1 MFKDDVK
8 SQIIGQVKIYDKE
21 SGKVLLE
28 KKNAIHPGNMSYVL
42 ASALAGKPTSVN
54 ENGSSPVVNWMAFG
68 NGGSNSTTSLAY
80 GAPRVIGTYD
90 QLPITS
96 SNSALYS
103 KTYEQET
110 VNKVFHAGQDMGN
123 GESVPANTAKIM
135 CSVELSHT
143 DYEAAVQAEILKGFQ
158 GPAQAGGAV
167 PPEGQPPAGAN
178 PLDPTGAGGGNIG
191 IGQAPVPGEQGFSGN
206 AQQQGTPQQT
216 EANGQQQP
224 PMGPLQ

>member
-8 SQIIGQVKIYDKE
+8 SQIIGQVKIYDKD

-80 GAPRVIGTYD
+80 RAPRVFGTYD

-143 DYEAAVQAEILKGFQ
+143 DYEAAVQAVDPSLSLPESDSSPDMDSVRAFTFDEIGLLSG
-158 GPAQAGGAV
+158 V
-167 PPEGQPPAGAN
+167 N
-178 PLDPTGAGGGNIG
+178 
-191 IGQAPVPGEQGFSGN
+191 SGN
-206 AQQQGTPQQT
+206 ELDEDKTIMLTHVTFHPVLLS
-216 EANGQQQP
+216 ANRTIIIDYTITI
-224 PMGPLQ
+224 LVN